1 MIIGCTKHPAPGE
14 KYCRLHKDVETPAI
28 LPVALSKETREQLNK
43 QQSLENDMLFVVEG
57 TLFYIDFLTLST
69 NISYCPLTLL
79 ALLVIMINKIICVFW
94 FSEILEVK
102 DERFLVKWERYKKP
116 TWEPSRNMPMFIQN
130 YVKVNL
136 GINVGA
142 QTFNIRSYNFKAGTI
157 KVTWDTYNDTREGGL
172 EMLQRKNK
180 NQLLKFKLFFYIL

>member
-1 MIIGCTKHPAPGE
+1 
-14 KYCRLHKDVETPAI
+14 
-28 LPVALSKETREQLNK
+28 
-43 QQSLENDMLFVVEG
+43 
-57 TLFYIDFLTLST
+57 
-69 NISYCPLTLL
+69 
-79 ALLVIMINKIICVFW
+79 
-94 FSEILEVK
+94 
-102 DERFLVKWERYKKP
+102 
-116 TWEPSRNMPMFIQN
+116 MFIQN

-180 NQLLKFKLFFYIL
+180 NQLLKFKLFFYIS